1 MRPTGGPPHA
11 RAWRSKR
18 CAAGAKPGARQRS
31 GAHFGAGRLPLHCRR
46 CGAVPWPPLPHTTC
60 PVLTDQARRAARRRN
75 FLVAPHA
82 HAVLR
87 TGAAARAAARVAAH
101 RRRRCLWSS
110 ATCWRRQW
118 LSRRRPGMIL
128 TKSHTN
134 RSCGGASSATCCLN
148 PRTARAGWP
157 LPNASSKLGLP
168 RACPHPR
175 PRPRTRRHG
184 HHRALRCP
192 VLDELRNTINTV
204 MAWGGF
210 IFSELI
216 DHTLPFR
223 MHSSLRF
230 PSASPKCVSL
240 VCSRALLPSPWKV
253 PEQDYCTPRR
263 GLHYPLVGHARAG
276 ASTHVFPARPPCCTL
291 FPCARTLPSAADVQP
306 AVMRAS

>member
-168 RACPHPR
+168 RACPQPR

-223 MHSSLRF
+223 MHFSLRF
-230 PSASPKCVSL
+230 PSATVRNASL
-240 VCSRALLPSPWKV
+240 SF
-253 PEQDYCTPRR
+253 
-263 GLHYPLVGHARAG
+263 ARARCCPPRG
-276 ASTHVFPARPPCCTL
+276 KFPNRTIAHLVVGSTTP
-291 FPCARTLPSAADVQP
+291 
-306 AVMRAS
+306 